1 MAYPSPASCAI
12 AHEAPSPARG
22 EGKTTFARCIW
33 VLLYFVLVLLTP
45 MALMRA
51 TAAES
56 SGMAL
61 VLDIKG
67 AIGPA
72 VADYVTRGLARA
84 EQDKAGLV
92 ILRMDTPGGLD
103 TSMREIIRGILASR
117 VPVATY
123 VAPSGARAA
132 SAGTYIAYASHIA
145 AMAPGTN
152 LGAATPVAI
161 GIGGGEEDKKA
172 GKGDDKDGETKSPPP
187 TLEIKAMN
195 DAIAYIRSLADLR
208 GRNAEWAERAVREAA
223 SLSSNAAAADNVIDF
238 VAPDIPSL
246 LRQAD
251 GRRVS
256 VAGMQTTLMTR
267 ELTPS
272 ELAPDWRTQILSVI
286 TDPNVALIFM
296 MVGIY
301 GLIFEFMSPGAFF
314 PGIAGSISLL
324 IGLYALAVLPVTIA
338 GVALILLG
346 IGLLIAEAF
355 MPTVGAFA
363 VGGVIAFLVGA
374 AILIDPDAVGF
385 EINWRVVGAIAA
397 ASLGMSAVVLRLAVR
412 SRKHPVVT
420 GAEQLIGMAG
430 RIEDWSGSSGHVF
443 VRGES
448 WNAVSALPLSAGAVV
463 RVTRVDGL
471 TLTVAPANADNS

>member
-1 MAYPSPASCAI
+1 MRD
-12 AHEAPSPARG
+12 AHPGMRWS
-22 EGKTTFARCIW
+22 KWI
-33 VLLYFVLVLLTP
+33 
-45 MALMRA
+45 MALLCLALMSVWPVVLMHS

-56 SGMAL
+56 SGTAV

-72 VADYVTRGLARA
+72 TADYVTRGLVRA
-84 EQDKAGLV
+84 EADKAGLV

-103 TSMREIIRGILASR
+103 TSMREIIRAILSSN
-117 VPVATY
+117 VPVASY
-123 VAPSGARAA
+123 VSPSGARAA
-132 SAGTYIAYASHIA
+132 SAGTYISYASHVA

-161 GIGGGEEDKKA
+161 GGIGGGEDKEKADKSDGKA
-172 GKGDDKDGETKSPPP
+172 GDGKAAPP

-195 DAIAYIRSLADLR
+195 DAIAYIRSLAELR

-223 SLSSNAAAADNVIDF
+223 SLSSMDAVAQDVVDF
-238 VAPDIPSL
+238 IAPDIESL

-256 VAGMQTTLMTR
+256 VAGMQTTLSTTG
-267 ELTPS
+267 LTPR

-296 MVGIY
+296 MIGVY
-301 GLIFEFMSPGAFF
+301 GLIFEFMSPGAVF

-338 GVALILLG
+338 GVGLILLG
-346 IGLLIAEAF
+346 IGLMTAEAF
-355 MPTVGAFA
+355 MPTVGAFG

-374 AILIDPDAVGF
+374 AILIDPEAVGF
-385 EINWRVVGAIAA
+385 EINWAIVGGMAA
-397 ASLGMSAVVLRLAVR
+397 ASLALSAVVLRLAVK
-412 SRKHPVVT
+412 SRIRPVVT
-420 GAEQLIGMAG
+420 GTEQMIGMAG
-430 RIEDWSGSSGHVF
+430 TIEDWAGSNGHVF
-443 VRGES
+443 VHGES
-448 WNAVSALPLSAGAVV
+448 WNAGSALPLAPGALV
-463 RVTRVDGL
+463 RVTRVNGL
-471 TLTVAPANADNS
+471 TLTVAPAKSGNA

>member
-1 MAYPSPASCAI
+1 MRDPESGLRRRI
-12 AHEAPSPARG
+12 GAR
-22 EGKTTFARCIW
+22 
-33 VLLYFVLVLLTP
+33 VLLCLVLISLWP
-45 MALMRA
+45 AALLRS

-56 SGMAL
+56 SATAL

-72 VADYVTRGLARA
+72 TADYVVRGLERA
-84 EQDKAGLV
+84 DADKAGLV

-103 TSMREIIRGILASR
+103 TSMREIIRAILSSS

-161 GIGGGEEDKKA
+161 GGIGGGGGEEKDKT
-172 GKGDDKDGETKSPPP
+172 GKSDDKNGEAKQSPP
-187 TLEIKAMN
+187 TVEIKAMN

-223 SLSSNAAAADNVIDF
+223 SLSSTQAAAENVIDF
-238 VAPDIPSL
+238 IAPDIESL

-256 VAGMQTTLMTR
+256 VAGMPMTLMTR
-267 ELTPS
+267 DLTPS

-296 MVGIY
+296 MIGVY
-301 GLIFEFMSPGAFF
+301 GLLFEFMSPGAVF

-338 GVALILLG
+338 GVGLILLG
-346 IGLLIAEAF
+346 IGLMTAEAF

-385 EINWRVVGAIAA
+385 EINWAVVGGMAA
-397 ASLGMSAVVLRLAVR
+397 ASVALSVLVLRLAVK
-412 SRKHPVVT
+412 SRKRPVVT
-420 GAEQLIGMAG
+420 GVEEMVGMAG
-430 RIEDWSGSSGHVF
+430 TVEDWSGTRGHVF
-443 VRGES
+443 VHGES
-448 WNAVSALPLSAGAVV
+448 WNAVSALPLAPGALV
-463 RVTRVDGL
+463 RVSRVDGL
-471 TLTVAPANADNS
+471 TLTVAPAKPENA

>member
-1 MAYPSPASCAI
+1 LLCLVSVWP
-12 AHEAPSPARG
+12 
-22 EGKTTFARCIW
+22 T
-33 VLLYFVLVLLTP
+33 VL
-45 MALMRA
+45 MHS

-56 SGMAL
+56 SGTAL
-61 VLDIKG
+61 VLEIQG

-72 VADYVTRGLARA
+72 TADYVTRGLQRA
-84 EQDKAGLV
+84 ETEKAALV
-92 ILRMDTPGGLD
+92 VLRMDTPGGLD
-103 TSMREIIRGILASR
+103 TSMRDIIRGILSSN
-117 VPVATY
+117 VPVATW

-161 GIGGGEEDKKA
+161 GIDGGGGEEKDKS
-172 GKGDDKDGETKSPPP
+172 GKSEEKDSETKGAP
-187 TLEIKAMN
+187 TVEIKAMN

-208 GRNAEWAERAVREAA
+208 GRNADWAERAVREAA
-223 SLSSNAAAADNVIDF
+223 SLSARAAADDNVIDF
-238 VAPDIPSL
+238 IAPNIDSL
-246 LRQAD
+246 LEQAD

-256 VAGMQTTLMTR
+256 VAGMPTTLSTKDLSPR
-267 ELTPS
+267 

-301 GLIFEFMSPGAFF
+301 GLIFEFMSPGAVF
-314 PGIAGSISLL
+314 PGIAGAVSLL

-338 GVALILLG
+338 GVALIILG

-385 EINWRVVGAIAA
+385 EINWAVVGGMAA
-397 ASLGMSAVVLRLAVR
+397 ASVALSAIVLRLAVK
-412 SRKHPVVT
+412 SRKYPVVT
-420 GAEQLIGMAG
+420 GTEEMIGMIG
-430 RIEDWSGSSGHVF
+430 KVEDWSGTSGHVF
-443 VRGES
+443 VHGES
-448 WNAVSALPLSAGAVV
+448 WNAASATPISAGTPV

>member
-1 MAYPSPASCAI
+1 MRDPLFGVSWPRWAN
-12 AHEAPSPARG
+12 
-22 EGKTTFARCIW
+22 
-33 VLLYFVLVLLTP
+33 VLLCLALISVWPAV
-45 MALMRA
+45 LMRS
-51 TAAES
+51 TAAELGS
-56 SGMAL
+56 TAL

-72 VADYVTRGLARA
+72 TADYVTRGLARA
-84 EQDKAGLV
+84 DADKAGLV

-103 TSMREIIRGILASR
+103 TSMRDIIRAILSSN
-117 VPVATY
+117 VPVASY

-132 SAGTYIAYASHIA
+132 SAGTYISYASHVA

-161 GIGGGEEDKKA
+161 GGIGGGAEDKDKA
-172 GKGDDKDGETKSPPP
+172 GKSDGKEGEGKASPP

-195 DAIAYIRSLADLR
+195 DAIAYIRSLAELR
-208 GRNAEWAERAVREAA
+208 GRNVEWAERAVREAA
-223 SLSSNAAAADNVIDF
+223 SLSATDAAAENVIDF
-238 VAPDIPSL
+238 IAADIESL
-246 LRQAD
+246 LQQAD
-251 GRRVS
+251 GRRAS
-256 VAGMQTTLMTR
+256 VAGMQTTLRTR
-267 ELTPS
+267 DLTPR

-296 MVGIY
+296 MIGVY
-301 GLIFEFMSPGAFF
+301 GLIFEFMSPGAVF

-338 GVALILLG
+338 GVGLVLLG
-346 IGLLIAEAF
+346 IGLMIAEAF

-363 VGGVIAFLVGA
+363 IGGAIAFLVGA

-385 EINWRVVGAIAA
+385 EINWAVVGGIAA
-397 ASLGMSAVVLRLAVR
+397 ASLALSVLVLRLAVKSR
-412 SRKHPVVT
+412 SRPVVT
-420 GAEQLIGMAG
+420 GAEEMIGMAG

-443 VRGES
+443 VHGES
-448 WNAVSALPLSAGAVV
+448 WNAVSALPLAPGALV

-471 TLTVAPANADNS
+471 TLTVAPATPGNT

>member
-1 MAYPSPASCAI
+1 MIYPSPASIVRWTRFLMC
-12 AHEAPSPARG
+12 
-22 EGKTTFARCIW
+22 
-33 VLLYFVLVLLTP
+33 L
-45 MALMRA
+45 ALMSLWPAVPMRS

-56 SGMAL
+56 SATAL

-72 VADYVTRGLARA
+72 TADYVVRGLERA
-84 EQDKAGLV
+84 DADKAGLV

-103 TSMREIIRGILASR
+103 TSMREIIRAILSSN

-161 GIGGGEEDKKA
+161 GIGGGGGAEDKDKS
-172 GKGDDKDGETKSPPP
+172 DKDGEAKQTPP
-187 TLEIKAMN
+187 TVEIKAMN

-223 SLSSNAAAADNVIDF
+223 SLSSTQAAAENVIDF

-256 VAGMQTTLMTR
+256 VAGMPRTLATSD
-267 ELTPS
+267 LTPS

-296 MVGIY
+296 MIGIY
-301 GLIFEFMSPGAFF
+301 GLIFEFMSPGAFV
-314 PGIAGSISLL
+314 PGIAGAVSLL
-324 IGLYALAVLPVTIA
+324 IGLYALAVLPVNIA
-338 GVALILLG
+338 GVALIILG
-346 IGLLIAEAF
+346 IGLLITEAF
-355 MPTVGAFA
+355 MPTIGAFA
-363 VGGVIAFLVGA
+363 VGGVIAFVVGA
-374 AILIDPDAVGF
+374 AILIDPDQVGF
-385 EINWRVVGAIAA
+385 QINWAVVAGMAAGGAAV
-397 ASLGMSAVVLRLAVR
+397 SAVVLRLAVK
-412 SRKHPVVT
+412 SRQRPVVT
-420 GAEQLIGMAG
+420 GQEQMIGLAG
-430 RIEDWSGSSGHVF
+430 TVEDWSGTRGHVF

-448 WNAVSALPLSAGAVV
+448 WNAVSALPLSVGALVS
-463 RVTRVDGL
+463 VTRMDGL
-471 TLTVAPANADNS
+471 TLTVVPAAAENS

>member
-1 MAYPSPASCAI
+1 MAYPSPASTTIVRWIRLLLCI
-12 AHEAPSPARG
+12 ALIALWPA
-22 EGKTTFARCIW
+22 
-33 VLLYFVLVLLTP
+33 VLV
-45 MALMRA
+45 RSI
-51 TAAES
+51 AAES
-56 SGMAL
+56 SATAV

-72 VADYVTRGLARA
+72 TADYVVRGLERA
-84 EQDKAGLV
+84 DADKAGLV

-103 TSMREIIRGILASR
+103 TSMREIIRAILSSS

-161 GIGGGEEDKKA
+161 GIGGGGEEKDNT
-172 GKGDDKDGETKSPPP
+172 GKSDKDGEAKQTPP
-187 TLEIKAMN
+187 TVEIKAMN

-223 SLSSNAAAADNVIDF
+223 SLSSTQAAAENVIDF
-238 VAPDIPSL
+238 TAPDIESL

-256 VAGMQTTLMTR
+256 VAGMPMTLATHD
-267 ELTPS
+267 LTPS

-296 MVGIY
+296 MIGIY
-301 GLIFEFMSPGAFF
+301 GLIFEFMSPGAFV
-314 PGIAGSISLL
+314 PGIAGAVSLL
-324 IGLYALAVLPVTIA
+324 IGLYALAVLPVNIA
-338 GVALILLG
+338 GVALIILG
-346 IGLLIAEAF
+346 IGLLITEAF
-355 MPTVGAFA
+355 MPTIGAFA
-363 VGGVIAFLVGA
+363 VGGVIAFVVGA
-374 AILIDPDAVGF
+374 AILIDPDQVGF
-385 EINWRVVGAIAA
+385 QINWAVVAGMAA
-397 ASLGMSAVVLRLAVR
+397 AGAAMSAVVLRLAMKSR
-412 SRKHPVVT
+412 SRPVVT
-420 GAEQLIGMAG
+420 GQEQMIGMVG
-430 RIEDWSGSSGHVF
+430 TIEDWSGTRGHIF

-448 WNAVSALPLSAGAVV
+448 WNAVSALPLSAGALV

-471 TLTVAPANADNS
+471 TLTVVPESAENS

>member
-1 MAYPSPASCAI
+1 MRDTI
-12 AHEAPSPARG
+12 RWI
-22 EGKTTFARCIW
+22 R
-33 VLLYFVLVLLTP
+33 VLLCLALVSLGP
-45 MALMRA
+45 AVVMRS

-56 SGMAL
+56 NGTAL

-72 VADYVTRGLARA
+72 TADYVTRGLARA
-84 EQDKAGLV
+84 EADRARLV

-103 TSMREIIRGILASR
+103 TSMRDIIRAILASN
-117 VPVATY
+117 VPVASY

-132 SAGTYIAYASHIA
+132 SAGTYISYASHVA

-161 GIGGGEEDKKA
+161 GGIGGGAGEDKDKA
-172 GKGDDKDGETKSPPP
+172 DKIDGKEGDGKAPP
-187 TLEIKAMN
+187 TVEIKAMN
-195 DAIAYIRSLADLR
+195 DAIAYIRSLAELR

-223 SLSSNAAAADNVIDF
+223 SLSSTDAARENVIDF
-238 VAPDIPSL
+238 IAPDIDSL
-246 LRQAD
+246 LQQAD

-256 VAGMQTTLMTR
+256 VAGMQRTLSTGT
-267 ELTPS
+267 LTPR

-286 TDPNVALIFM
+286 TDPNVALILM
-296 MVGIY
+296 MVGVY
-301 GLIFEFMSPGAFF
+301 GLIFEFMSPGAVF

-338 GVALILLG
+338 GVGLILLG
-346 IGLLIAEAF
+346 IGLMTAEAF

-363 VGGVIAFLVGA
+363 VGGVIAFLIGA

-385 EINWRVVGAIAA
+385 EINWAVVGAMAA
-397 ASLGMSAVVLRLAVR
+397 ASVALSALVLRLAVK
-412 SRKHPVVT
+412 SRKRPVVT
-420 GAEQLIGMAG
+420 GAEEMIGMAG
-430 RIEDWSGSSGHVF
+430 TVEDWSGMRGHVF
-443 VRGES
+443 MHGES
-448 WNAVSALPLSAGAVV
+448 WNAVSALPLAPGALV

-471 TLTVAPANADNS
+471 TLTVAPAKSGNS

>member
-1 MAYPSPASCAI
+1 MINRLPGSETRHAC
-12 AHEAPSPARG
+12 G
-22 EGKTTFARCIW
+22 CIGCRHKVW
-33 VLLYFVLVLLTP
+33 SVSVAVWLLVL
-45 MALMRA
+45 ALIGA
-51 TAAES
+51 VPAGVAEAQP
-56 SGMAL
+56 GGTAL
-61 VLDIKG
+61 VLDIRG

-72 VADYVTRGLARA
+72 TADYVVRGLARA
-84 EQDKAGLV
+84 EADKAGLV

-103 TSMREIIRGILASR
+103 TSMREIIRAILSSS

-161 GIGGGEEDKKA
+161 GIGGGGGEDKET
-172 GKGDDKDGETKSPPP
+172 GKSDDKSTETKAPP

-223 SLSSNAAAADNVIDF
+223 SLSSTNAAADNVIDF
-238 VAPDIPSL
+238 IAPDIESL

-251 GRRVS
+251 GRRVNL
-256 VAGMQTTLMTR
+256 AGMQTTLSTR
-267 ELTPS
+267 DLT
-272 ELAPDWRTQILSVI
+272 ERDLAPDWRTQVLSVI

-301 GLIFEFMSPGAFF
+301 GLIFEFMSPGAFV
-314 PGIAGSISLL
+314 PGIAGAVSLL
-324 IGLYALAVLPVTIA
+324 IGLYALAVLPVNIA

-346 IGLLIAEAF
+346 IGLLVAEAF
-355 MPTVGAFA
+355 MPTIGAFA
-363 VGGVIAFLVGA
+363 VGGVIAFVVGA

-385 EINWRVVGAIAA
+385 QINWAAVAGMAA
-397 ASLGMSAVVLRLAVR
+397 AGLGLSVLVLRLAVR
-412 SRKHPVVT
+412 SRKRPVVT
-420 GAEQLIGMAG
+420 GAEQMIGMAG
-430 RIEDWSGSSGHVF
+430 KVEDWSGTNGHVF

-448 WNAVSALPLSAGAVV
+448 WNAVSALPLSAGALV

-471 TLTVAPANADNS
+471 TLTVAPANAGNS

>member
-1 MAYPSPASCAI
+1 MRDPQPGIRRRTALRGLLCILLISLWPAA
-12 AHEAPSPARG
+12 
-22 EGKTTFARCIW
+22 
-33 VLLYFVLVLLTP
+33 LL
-45 MALMRA
+45 RA
-51 TAAES
+51 AATDDVS
-56 SGMAL
+56 NAAL

-72 VADYVTRGLARA
+72 TADYVVRGLERA
-84 EQDKAGLV
+84 DADKAKLV

-103 TSMREIIRGILASR
+103 TSMREIIRAILSSP

-132 SAGTYIAYASHIA
+132 SAGTYISYASHIA

-161 GIGGGEEDKKA
+161 GIGGGGGEDK
-172 GKGDDKDGETKSPPP
+172 DKTGTSENKNGEQKQAPP
-187 TLEIKAMN
+187 TLEVKAMN

-223 SLSSNAAAADNVIDF
+223 SLSATEAAAQDVIDF
-238 VAPDIPSL
+238 IAPDIASL

-251 GRRVS
+251 GRRVN
-256 VAGMQTTLMTR
+256 VAGMPETLMTR
-267 ELTPS
+267 DLVPS
-272 ELAPDWRTQILSVI
+272 ERSPDWRTQVLSVI

-296 MVGIY
+296 MIGVY
-301 GLIFEFMSPGAFF
+301 GLIFEFMSPGAFV
-314 PGIAGSISLL
+314 PGIAGAVSLL
-324 IGLYALAVLPVTIA
+324 IGLYALAVLPVNIA

-355 MPTVGAFA
+355 MPTIGAFA
-363 VGGVIAFLVGA
+363 VGGVIAFVVGA
-374 AILIDPDAVGF
+374 AILIDPSQVGFQINWAVVAGMAAAAVGLS
-385 EINWRVVGAIAA
+385 V
-397 ASLGMSAVVLRLAVR
+397 VVLRLAVK
-412 SRKHPVVT
+412 SRRRPVVT
-420 GAEQLIGMAG
+420 GQEQMLGMAG
-430 RIEDWSGSSGHVF
+430 KVEDWSGTSGHVF

-448 WNAVSALPLSAGAVV
+448 WNAVSALPLSAGTLV

-471 TLTVAPANADNS
+471 TLTVAPASAGNA

>member
-1 MAYPSPASCAI
+1 MRDRQSGMRWPMV
-12 AHEAPSPARG
+12 AR
-22 EGKTTFARCIW
+22 
-33 VLLYFVLVLLTP
+33 VLLCLVLI
-45 MALMRA
+45 ALWPAVLLRS

-56 SGMAL
+56 SATAL

-72 VADYVTRGLARA
+72 TADYIVRGLERA
-84 EQDKAGLV
+84 DADKAGLV

-103 TSMREIIRGILASR
+103 TSMREIIRAILSSS

-161 GIGGGEEDKKA
+161 GGIGGGGEDKDKT
-172 GKGDDKDGETKSPPP
+172 GKSDDKDGGAKQTPP
-187 TLEIKAMN
+187 TVEIKAMN

-208 GRNAEWAERAVREAA
+208 GRNVEWAERAVREAA
-223 SLSSNAAAADNVIDF
+223 SLSSTQAAAENVIDF
-238 VAPDIPSL
+238 IAPDIESL

-251 GRRVS
+251 SRRVS
-256 VAGMQTTLMTR
+256 VAGMQMTLMTR
-267 ELTPS
+267 DLAPN
-272 ELAPDWRTQILSVI
+272 ELAPDWRTQTLSVI

-296 MVGIY
+296 MIGVY
-301 GLIFEFMSPGAFF
+301 GLLFEFMSPGAVF

-338 GVALILLG
+338 GVGLILLG
-346 IGLLIAEAF
+346 IGLMTAEAF

-374 AILIDPDAVGF
+374 AILIDPDQVGF
-385 EINWRVVGAIAA
+385 QINWAVVAGMATAGAAT
-397 ASLGMSAVVLRLAVR
+397 SAIVLRLAVKSR
-412 SRKHPVVT
+412 SRPVVT
-420 GAEQLIGMAG
+420 GQEQMIDMVGTV
-430 RIEDWSGSSGHVF
+430 EDWSGTRGHVF

-448 WNAVSALPLSAGAVV
+448 WNAVSALPLAPGAPV
-463 RVTRVDGL
+463 RVSRVDGL
-471 TLTVAPANADNS
+471 TLTVAPAKPGNS

>member
-1 MAYPSPASCAI
+1 MISGLPRSEASGTWRGVLRRHKIWVVLCAI
-12 AHEAPSPARG
+12 LPLMGGVLAQAAPAQTG
-22 EGKTTFARCIW
+22 A
-33 VLLYFVLVLLTP
+33 
-45 MALMRA
+45 
-51 TAAES
+51 
-56 SGMAL
+56 AL

-72 VADYVTRGLARA
+72 TADYVVRGIARA
-84 EQDKAGLV
+84 DADKAGLV

-103 TSMREIIRGILASR
+103 TSMREIIRAILSSN

-161 GIGGGEEDKKA
+161 GIGGGGEDK
-172 GKGDDKDGETKSPPP
+172 GKTDKSDDKGGDAKPSPP

-223 SLSSNAAAADNVIDF
+223 SLSSMNAAADNVIDF
-238 VAPDIPSL
+238 IAPDIPSL

-251 GRRVS
+251 GKRVS
-256 VAGMQTTLMTR
+256 VAGMPMTLATR
-267 ELTPS
+267 DLMPNEM
-272 ELAPDWRTQILSVI
+272 APDWRTQVLSVI

-296 MVGIY
+296 MIGVY
-301 GLIFEFMSPGAFF
+301 GLIFEFMSPGAFV
-314 PGIAGSISLL
+314 PGIAGAVSLL
-324 IGLYALAVLPVTIA
+324 IGLYALAVLPVNIA

-346 IGLLIAEAF
+346 IGLLITEAF
-355 MPTVGAFA
+355 MPTIGAFA

-374 AILIDPDAVGF
+374 AILIDPDQVGF
-385 EINWRVVGAIAA
+385 QINWAIVGAMAA
-397 ASLGMSAVVLRLAVR
+397 VSVGLSALVLRLAVKSR
-412 SRKHPVVT
+412 SRPVVT
-420 GAEQLIGMAG
+420 GAEQMIGMAG
-430 RIEDWSGSSGHVF
+430 KVEDWSGASGYVF

-448 WNAVSALPLSAGAVV
+448 WNAISALPLSPGTPVL
-463 RVTRVDGL
+463 VTRVDGL
-471 TLTVAPANADNS
+471 TLTVVPANGGHS

>member
-1 MAYPSPASCAI
+1 MRDPQSGM
-12 AHEAPSPARG
+12 R
-22 EGKTTFARCIW
+22 RRIW
-33 VLLYFVLVLLTP
+33 VRVLLCLALISLWP
-45 MALMRA
+45 AVLMRS

-56 SGMAL
+56 SATAL

-72 VADYVTRGLARA
+72 TADYVLRGLERA
-84 EQDKAGLV
+84 DADKAKLV

-103 TSMREIIRGILASR
+103 TSMREIIRAILSST

-161 GIGGGEEDKKA
+161 GIGGG
-172 GKGDDKDGETKSPPP
+172 GGDDKDKTGKSNEKDGESKQTPP

-223 SLSSNAAAADNVIDF
+223 SLSSTEAAAENVIDF
-238 VAPDIPSL
+238 IAPDIASL

-256 VAGMQTTLMTR
+256 VAGMPMTLMTR
-267 ELTPS
+267 DLTPT

-301 GLIFEFMSPGAFF
+301 GLIFEFMSPGAFV
-314 PGIAGSISLL
+314 PGIAGAVSLL
-324 IGLYALAVLPVTIA
+324 IGLYALAVLPVNIA

-355 MPTVGAFA
+355 MPTIGAFA
-363 VGGVIAFLVGA
+363 VGGVISFVVGA
-374 AILIDPDAVGF
+374 AILIDPNQVGF
-385 EINWRVVGAIAA
+385 QINWAVVAGMAA
-397 ASLGMSAVVLRLAVR
+397 AGVGLSAVVLRLAVK
-412 SRKHPVVT
+412 SRRRPVVT
-420 GAEQLIGMAG
+420 GAEQMIGMVG
-430 RIEDWSGSSGHVF
+430 TVEDWSGTRGYVF

-448 WNAVSALPLSAGAVV
+448 WNAVSALALPPGTPV

-471 TLTVAPANADNS
+471 TLTVAPATPGNS

>member
-1 MAYPSPASCAI
+1 MINPLPGSETIHACGCMRCRRKGWSASVAMWLIVLALIGAVPAGFA
-12 AHEAPSPARG
+12 EAQ
-22 EGKTTFARCIW
+22 
-33 VLLYFVLVLLTP
+33 
-45 MALMRA
+45 
-51 TAAES
+51 
-56 SGMAL
+56 SGGTAL

-72 VADYVTRGLARA
+72 TADYVTRGLERA
-84 EQDKAGLV
+84 ETEKAGLV

-103 TSMREIIRGILASR
+103 TSMREIIRAILASQ

-161 GIGGGEEDKKA
+161 GIGGGGEDKGKA
-172 GKGDDKDGETKSPPP
+172 TDKGNDKDGESKPPPP

-195 DAIAYIRSLADLR
+195 DAIAYIRALADLR

-223 SLSSNAAAADNVIDF
+223 SLSGTEAAAQNVIDF
-238 VAPDIPSL
+238 IAPTIESL
-246 LRQAD
+246 LEQAD
-251 GRRVS
+251 GKRTS
-256 VAGMQTTLMTR
+256 VAGMQMTLSTR
-267 ELTPS
+267 NLGPR
-272 ELAPDWRTQILSVI
+272 ELAPDWRTQILSMI

-296 MVGIY
+296 MIGIY
-301 GLIFEFMSPGAFF
+301 GLIFEFMSPGAFV
-314 PGIAGSISLL
+314 PGIAGAVSLL
-324 IGLYALAVLPVTIA
+324 IGLYALAVLPVNIA

-355 MPTVGAFA
+355 MPTIGAFA
-363 VGGVIAFLVGA
+363 VGGVIAFVVGA

-385 EINWRVVGAIAA
+385 QVNWAAVAGMAA
-397 ASLGMSAVVLRLAVR
+397 AGLGLSALVLRLAVK
-412 SRKHPVVT
+412 SRRRPVVT
-420 GAEQLIGMAG
+420 GAEQMIGMAG
-430 RIEDWSGSSGHVF
+430 TVEDWSGVSGHVF

-448 WNAVSALPLSAGAVV
+448 WNAVSTLPLSAGALV

-471 TLTVAPANADNS
+471 TLTVAPANAGNS

>member
-1 MAYPSPASCAI
+1 MRDPQFGMTWRTALRVLSC
-12 AHEAPSPARG
+12 
-22 EGKTTFARCIW
+22 
-33 VLLYFVLVLLTP
+33 V
-45 MALMRA
+45 ALMLLGSL
-51 TAAES
+51 TFTPVPAAEPP
-56 SGMAL
+56 GTVL

-72 VADYVTRGLARA
+72 TADYVVRGLERA
-84 EQDKAGLV
+84 DTDKAKLV

-103 TSMREIIRGILASR
+103 TSMREIIRAILSSN

-161 GIGGGEEDKKA
+161 GIGGGGEDKDKA
-172 GKGDDKDGETKSPPP
+172 GKSDDKNADQKQSPP
-187 TLEIKAMN
+187 TLEVKAMN

-223 SLSSNAAAADNVIDF
+223 SLSATEAAAQDVIDF
-238 VAPDIPSL
+238 IAPDIASL
-246 LRQAD
+246 LDQAN

-256 VAGMQTTLMTR
+256 VAGMPETLATR
-267 ELTPS
+267 GLVPNELS
-272 ELAPDWRTQILSVI
+272 PDWRTQILSVI

-296 MVGIY
+296 MIGIY
-301 GLIFEFMSPGAFF
+301 GLIFEFMSPGAFV
-314 PGIAGSISLL
+314 PGIAGAVSLL
-324 IGLYALAVLPVTIA
+324 IGLYALAVLPVNIA

-355 MPTVGAFA
+355 MPTIGAFA
-363 VGGVIAFLVGA
+363 VGGVIAFMVGA
-374 AILIDPDAVGF
+374 AILIDPDQVGF
-385 EINWRVVGAIAA
+385 QINWAVVAGIAA
-397 ASLGMSAVVLRLAVR
+397 AALGMSAVVLRLAVKAR
-412 SRKHPVVT
+412 RRPVVT
-420 GAEQLIGMAG
+420 GQEQMIGMAG
-430 RIEDWSGSSGHVF
+430 KVEDWSGSSGHVF

-448 WNAVSALPLSAGAVV
+448 WNAVSALPLSAGALVL
-463 RVTRVDGL
+463 VTRVDGL
-471 TLTVAPANADNS
+471 TLTVAPASAGNA

>member
-1 MAYPSPASCAI
+1 MISGLPRHAASGTWRGVSLRHKIWIALCAI
-12 AHEAPSPARG
+12 LTLVGVVLAHAAPSQTG
-22 EGKTTFARCIW
+22 GT
-33 VLLYFVLVLLTP
+33 
-45 MALMRA
+45 
-51 TAAES
+51 
-56 SGMAL
+56 AL
-61 VLDIKG
+61 VLDVKG

-72 VADYVTRGLARA
+72 TADYVVRGIARA
-84 EQDKAGLV
+84 DADKAGLV

-103 TSMREIIRGILASR
+103 TSMREIIRAILSSP

-161 GIGGGEEDKKA
+161 GIGGGGGEEKDKT
-172 GKGDDKDGETKSPPP
+172 GKSDEKDSGQKQTPP

-223 SLSSNAAAADNVIDF
+223 SLSSTAAAADNVIDF
-238 VAPDIPSL
+238 IAPDVPSL

-256 VAGMQTTLMTR
+256 VAGMPMTLATR
-267 ELTPS
+267 DLS
-272 ELAPDWRTQILSVI
+272 ARELAPDWRTQILSVI

-296 MVGIY
+296 MIGIY
-301 GLIFEFMSPGAFF
+301 GLIFEFMSPGAFV
-314 PGIAGSISLL
+314 PGIAGAVSLL
-324 IGLYALAVLPVTIA
+324 IGLYALAVLPVNIA
-338 GVALILLG
+338 GVTLIILG
-346 IGLLIAEAF
+346 IGLLITEAF
-355 MPTVGAFA
+355 MPTIGAFA
-363 VGGVIAFLVGA
+363 VGGVIAFVVGA
-374 AILIDPDAVGF
+374 AILIDPDQVGF
-385 EINWRVVGAIAA
+385 QINWAVVTGMAFAGAA
-397 ASLGMSAVVLRLAVR
+397 LSAIVLRLAVKSR
-412 SRKHPVVT
+412 SRPVVT
-420 GAEQLIGMAG
+420 GQEQMLGMVG
-430 RIEDWSGSSGHVF
+430 TVEDWSGTRGHVF

-448 WNAVSALPLSAGAVV
+448 WNAVSAVPLSAGALV

-471 TLTVAPANADNS
+471 TLTVAPASAGDT

>member
-1 MAYPSPASCAI
+1 MRDPHPGVRRI
-12 AHEAPSPARG
+12 NLVR
-22 EGKTTFARCIW
+22 
-33 VLLYFVLVLLTP
+33 VLLCLALLSLWP
-45 MALMRA
+45 AVLMRS

-56 SGMAL
+56 SGTAL

-72 VADYVTRGLARA
+72 TADYVTRGLARA
-84 EQDKAGLV
+84 EADKAGLV

-103 TSMREIIRGILASR
+103 TSMREIIRAILASK
-117 VPVATY
+117 VPVASY

-132 SAGTYIAYASHIA
+132 SAGTYISYASHVA

-161 GIGGGEEDKKA
+161 GVGGGGGEDKDTKS
-172 GKGDDKDGETKSPPP
+172 GKSEGKDGETKQSPP

-223 SLSSNAAAADNVIDF
+223 SLSSTEAAAQNVIDF
-238 VAPDIPSL
+238 VAPDIESL

-251 GRRVS
+251 GRRTS
-256 VAGMQTTLMTR
+256 VAGMPTTLSTR
-267 ELTPS
+267 GLTPS

-286 TDPNVALIFM
+286 TDPNLALIFM

-301 GLIFEFMSPGAFF
+301 GLIFEFMSPGAVF
-314 PGIAGSISLL
+314 PGIAGAVSLL

-355 MPTVGAFA
+355 MPTIGAFA
-363 VGGVIAFLVGA
+363 VGGVIAFVVGA

-385 EINWRVVGAIAA
+385 EINWVVVAGMAA
-397 ASLGMSAVVLRLAVR
+397 VSLGLSAVVLRLAVK
-412 SRKHPVVT
+412 SRNRPVVT
-420 GAEQLIGMAG
+420 GAEEMIGLVG
-430 RIEDWSGSSGHVF
+430 TVEDWSGTRGHVF

-448 WNAVSALPLSAGAVV
+448 WNAVSAVPLSAGALV

-471 TLTVAPANADNS
+471 TLTVAPANAGNP

>member
-1 MAYPSPASCAI
+1 MV
-12 AHEAPSPARG
+12 AR
-22 EGKTTFARCIW
+22 
-33 VLLYFVLVLLTP
+33 VLLCLVLI
-45 MALMRA
+45 ALWPAVLLRS

-56 SGMAL
+56 SATAL

-72 VADYVTRGLARA
+72 TADYIVRGLERA
-84 EQDKAGLV
+84 DADKAGLV

-103 TSMREIIRGILASR
+103 TSMREIIRAILSSS

-161 GIGGGEEDKKA
+161 GGIGGGGEDKDKT
-172 GKGDDKDGETKSPPP
+172 GKSDDKDGGAKQTPP
-187 TLEIKAMN
+187 TVEIKAMN

-208 GRNAEWAERAVREAA
+208 GRNVEWAERAVREAA
-223 SLSSNAAAADNVIDF
+223 SLSSTQAAAENVIDF
-238 VAPDIPSL
+238 IAPDIESL

-251 GRRVS
+251 SRRVS
-256 VAGMQTTLMTR
+256 VAGMQMTLMTR
-267 ELTPS
+267 DLAPN
-272 ELAPDWRTQILSVI
+272 ELAPDWRTQTLSVI

-296 MVGIY
+296 MIGVY
-301 GLIFEFMSPGAFF
+301 GLLFEFMSPGAVF

-338 GVALILLG
+338 GVGLILLG
-346 IGLLIAEAF
+346 IGLMTAEAF

-374 AILIDPDAVGF
+374 AILIDPDQVGF
-385 EINWRVVGAIAA
+385 QINWAVVAGMATAGAAT
-397 ASLGMSAVVLRLAVR
+397 SAIVLRLAVKSR
-412 SRKHPVVT
+412 SRPVVT
-420 GAEQLIGMAG
+420 GQEQMIDMVGTV
-430 RIEDWSGSSGHVF
+430 EDWSGTRGHVF

-448 WNAVSALPLSAGAVV
+448 WNAVSALPLAPGAPV
-463 RVTRVDGL
+463 RVSRVDGL
-471 TLTVAPANADNS
+471 TLTVAPAKPGNS